1 MDPCRPV
8 TSIKTPDPDS
18 GSGSRAR
25 AAFWVGAG
33 IFLSRV
39 AGFLRDAFLAF
50 YLGNSRETDV
60 WRAALRVPNVIQN
73 LLGEGTLSA
82 SFIPV
87 YAEFLEEGR
96 EEEAG
101 RFAGAALG
109 ILTVV
114 AFGAALLGVFLAT
127 PLIGLLFPE
136 WDPQKQVLTVQLV
149 RILFPMTAMVV
160 VSAWALG
167 ILNSHRKFF
176 VSYVAPVAWNT
187 AIIATMI
194 FFGSVL
200 GYDAA
205 GRDPELVTLMAWGA
219 LAGGLLQLLVQLPW
233 VIPLLD
239 HFRISL
245 GRSVAGVREAVRN
258 FLPVVAARGVVN
270 LSGLLDAVLAGLLA
284 ERALSILANA
294 QTLYLLP
301 ISLFGMA
308 IAASELPELSRHRK
322 AVQGIL
328 VPRVRQALRRMGFLL
343 IPSALAYIFLG
354 DVLTAALFQR
364 GEFGPADTAAVHLV
378 LAAYALGLPASA
390 SSRVLSSA
398 FYAVRDTR
406 APALIATGRVFLSLA
421 LGASLMFPL
430 DRFQVGDLRLGAV
443 GLALGSAAG
452 AWVEFILLR
461 RQLGRH
467 LGPHGPGVGP
477 ILRMMGAGLVALA
490 FGMAARSYLGF
501 ALVPG
506 ILPEL
511 LGRDSWLLNP
521 MAAVGTAGIFGV
533 AYLGTT
539 SLLGVGMPLRRKA
552 PEP

>member
-1 MDPCRPV
+1 MS
-8 TSIKTPDPDS
+8 TTPDS
-18 GSGSRAR
+18 GPGGGRGAR

-39 AGFLRDAFLAF
+39 AGFLRDAVLAF

-60 WRAALRVPNVIQN
+60 WRAALRTPNVIQN

-109 ILTVV
+109 ILLVV
-114 AFGAALLGVFLAT
+114 AFGLALLGILLA
-127 PLIGLLFPE
+127 PFLIGVLFHE
-136 WDPQKQVLTVQLV
+136 WDPGKQALTVRLV
-149 RILFPMTAMVV
+149 RIIFPMTATLV

-176 VSYVAPVAWNT
+176 VSYVAPVAWNA
-187 AIIATMI
+187 AIITVMV
-194 FFGSVL
+194 FFGSL
-200 GYDAA
+200 KGYEAA

-233 VIPLLD
+233 VVGLLS
-239 HFRISL
+239 HFRLSL
-245 GRSVAGVREAVRN
+245 GRKVAGVREAIRN
-258 FLPVVAARGVVN
+258 FIPVVAARGVVN
-270 LSGLLDAVLAGLLA
+270 ISGLLDAVLAGLLA
-284 ERALSILANA
+284 EAALSILANA

-308 IAASELPELSRHRK
+308 IAASELPELSRNRK
-322 AVQGIL
+322 AVEEIL
-328 VPRVRQALRRMGFLL
+328 VPRVRRSLRRMAFLL
-343 IPSALAYIFLG
+343 VPSALAYIFLG

-364 GEFGPADTAAVHLV
+364 GEFGAADTKAVHLV

-390 SSRVLSSA
+390 SSRVLSST
-398 FYAVRDTR
+398 FYALRETR
-406 APALIATGRVFLSLA
+406 TPALIATGRVVLSLA
-421 LGASLMFPL
+421 VGAGLMFPL
-430 DRFQVGDLRLGAV
+430 DGFQVGHLHLGAA

-452 AWVEFILLR
+452 AWVELILLR
-461 RQLGRH
+461 RSLTRH
-467 LGPHGPGVGP
+467 LGPHGPGTGP
-477 ILRMMGAGLVALA
+477 VLRMVAAGLVALV
-490 FGMAARSYLGF
+490 FGLGARSYLGF
-501 ALVPG
+501 SLSPGALT
-506 ILPEL
+506 EL
-511 LGRDSWLLNP
+511 LGVDSFLLNP
-521 MAAVGTAGIFGV
+521 LAALGTAGLFGV

-539 SLLGVGMPLRRKA
+539 SLMGVGMPLRRRSSNR
-552 PEP
+552 